1 MAGLSSHYMVD
12 QRISI
17 MAQEAAS
24 LSSKCSLS
32 EVAPNTAQVAANH
45 RSLSNF
51 YQAAPSQAQVAADLG
66 LHWSTSKEDLDPKN
80 LVVIF
85 RLQKNPTK

>member
-1 MAGLSSHYMVD
+1 
-12 QRISI
+12 

-32 EVAPNTAQVAANH
+32 EVAQNTAQVAADH
-45 RSLSNF
+45 RSLSNI
-51 YQAAPSQAQVAADLG
+51 YQVAPSQAQVKADFG
-66 LHWSTSKEDLDPKN
+66 LHWSPSKEALDSKN

-85 RLQKNPTK
+85 RLQKKPTK